1 MPSPKEM
8 TMMHEKM
15 MGMMEELKG
24 MCSMLEPYIEKEASE
39 EGMAM
44 EDDAMMEDGAGDE
57 MMGKPNGKAAIILAL
72 KKKMQ
77 NEDS

>member
-15 MGMMEELKG
+15 MGMVEELKG
-24 MCSMLEPYIEKEASE
+24 MCSMLEPYIEKEVPE
-39 EGMAM
+39 EGM
-44 EDDAMMEDGAGDE
+44 GDE
-57 MMGKPNGKAAIILAL
+57 MEGGMEEEPMESPNGKAAIILAL